1 MTDERA
7 VPDNADEI
15 EGQSQIQG
23 DQGQPEQEAA
33 GPPREAPPRRARP
46 GDEGA
51 RLLRRILQLEPA
63 GVRRGPLELLVSYG
77 RSGHRRHGAREGV
90 PVRLAGGA
98 LPLAREP
105 GAAAAV
111 SGAGEIRQV
120 RAVRRGYR
128 LRATRR
134 AAARPAVHQV
144 QSKGRRWK

>member
-7 VPDNADEI
+7 VRDNADEI
-15 EGQSQIQG
+15 EDESKIQG

-33 GPPREAPPRRARP
+33 GPPREATPRRARP

-51 RLLRRILQLEPA
+51 RLLRRVVQLEPA
-63 GVRRGPLELLVSYG
+63 GVRRGPLELLVPYG

-90 PVRLAGGA
+90 PVRLAGRA

-111 SGAGEIRQV
+111 SVPGEIRQV
-120 RAVRRGYR
+120 RAVWRRDR
-128 LRATRR
+128 LRAARR
-134 AAARPAVHQV
+134 AAARPAVHQ
-144 QSKGRRWK
+144 